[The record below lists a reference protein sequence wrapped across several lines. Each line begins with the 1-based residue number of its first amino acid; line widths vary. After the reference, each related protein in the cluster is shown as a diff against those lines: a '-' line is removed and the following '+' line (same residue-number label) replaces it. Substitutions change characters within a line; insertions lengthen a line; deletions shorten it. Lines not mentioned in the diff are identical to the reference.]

1 MCGSGLFVRACLCV
15 CWCLFFLFIFLFR
28 AVHLDTHVNVGDL
41 SWVRGE
47 QEEVGNWIINP

>member
-1 MCGSGLFVRACLCV
+1 MRACLCV
-15 CWCLFFLFIFLFR
+15 CVSVGVSFFFLFLLR

-41 SWVRGE
+41 SWVQGE